1 MLTVFSKIRFSFS
14 PALLTTL
21 REGYS
26 RQSLLKDMTA
36 GITVGIVALPL
47 AMAFAIASGTTPERG
62 LFTAIVAG
70 LIIST
75 LGGSRF
81 QIGGPTGA
89 FVVIVASVI
98 ARHGYEGLVAATLL
112 AGVFLILMG
121 MFGFGKL
128 LQFIPYPV
136 TTGFTA
142 GIGVYIFSSQF
153 KDFFGL
159 PMSAV
164 PSGFLEGMTACTKAL
179 PLFSPT
185 ALSIGLGTL
194 TVMILVRRFIPRI
207 PAHIVGIV
215 TASLITWIAGVDV
228 ATIGSRFG
236 GIPSSLPAFNPPVDL
251 MHTVV
256 DVIPEAL
263 TIAVLA
269 GVESLL
275 SAVVADGMTGERH
288 DSSTELMAQG
298 LANIGSALFGGIP
311 ATGAI
316 ARTATSIRAGGRTPL
331 AGIVHAITLALF
343 MICCAPL
350 ASHIPLASLA
360 AVMIVVAWD
369 MSELHRFLRLFH
381 APKSDSLVLVVT
393 FLLTVF
399 VDLTVAVQIGV
410 VLAAM
415 LFMRR
420 MSELTSIDLVTPARD
435 GDTDG
440 AALIGNA
447 RVVCY
452 EIGGP
457 FFFGM
462 AHRFVD
468 VMRFTRNV
476 PDFLIL
482 KMRHV
487 PSIDATG
494 IESLEMVI
502 KKIRAQGAQ
511 VFLSGVSKSVHTSL
525 CHMGTMDLIGPEN
538 IFDNFNA
545 AMDTIRETVG
555 VDLQADG
562 NKMVTDNESAAQRM
576 SSSLPAQA
584 DPVLPDPYL
593 PYRLGCTKS

>member
-1 MLTVFSKIRFSFS
+1 MLSAFSSLRFPFS
-14 PALLTTL
+14 PAFLTTL
-21 REGYS
+21 REGYT
-26 RQSLLKDMTA
+26 RQSLIRDVTA
-36 GITVGIVALPL
+36 GATVGIVALPL

-70 LIIST
+70 LLISA

-89 FVVIVASVI
+89 FVVIVSSII

-112 AGVFLILMG
+112 SGVFLILMG
-121 MFGFGKL
+121 VFRFGKL

-142 GIGVYIFSSQF
+142 GIGLYIFSSQF

-159 PMSAV
+159 SMTSV
-164 PSGFLEGMTACTKAL
+164 PSDFFDRIVACAEAL
-179 PLFSPT
+179 PTFSAD
-185 ALSIGLGTL
+185 ALTVGLGTL
-194 TVMILVRRFIPRI
+194 AVMIFVRKYVPRI
-207 PAHIVGIV
+207 PAHIAGIV
-215 TASLITWIAGVDV
+215 TASLAAWIAGADV

-236 GIPSSLPAFNPPVDL
+236 GIPSTLPSFTPPTDF

-256 DVIPEAL
+256 GVIPEAL

-269 GVESLL
+269 GIESLL

-298 LANIGSALFGGIP
+298 VANIGSVLFGGIP

-316 ARTATSIRAGGRTPL
+316 ARTATNIRAGGRTPL
-331 AGIVHAITLALF
+331 SGIVHALTLALF
-343 MICCAPL
+343 MLCCAPL
-350 ASHIPLASLA
+350 ASRIPLASLS
-360 AVMIVVAWD
+360 AVMVVVAWD
-369 MSELHRFLRLFH
+369 MSELHRFLRLFR

-399 VDLTVAVQIGV
+399 VDLTVAVQVGV

-420 MSELTSIDLVTPARD
+420 MSELSSVYPVTPYPGRKN
-435 GDTDG
+435 GEPVR
-440 AALIGNA
+440 IGNA

-452 EIGGP
+452 EIDGP

-468 VMRFTRNV
+468 VMRFTRNA

-482 KMRHV
+482 RMRRV

-502 KKIRAQGAQ
+502 RKIRANGAQ
-511 VFLSGVSKSVHTSL
+511 VFLSGVNASVRRSL
-525 CHMGTMDLIGPEN
+525 RNMGTEDLIGAEN
-538 IFDNFNA
+538 IFDDFDQ
-545 AMDTIRETVG
+545 AMAEIRGGVREDVG
-555 VDLQADG
+555 IPAGGQVL
-562 NKMVTDNESAAQRM
+562 KSA
-576 SSSLPAQA
+576 PA
-584 DPVLPDPYL
+584 V
-593 PYRLGCTKS
+593 

>member
-1 MLTVFSKIRFSFS
+1 MLHPALNVRFSFS
-14 PALLTTL
+14 PAFLTTL
-21 REGYS
+21 REGYT
-26 RQSLLKDMTA
+26 RERLLRDVGA
-36 GITVGIVALPL
+36 GVTVGIVALPL

-70 LIIST
+70 FLISA

-89 FVVIVASVI
+89 FVVIVSSVI

-121 MFGFGKL
+121 IFRFGKL

-142 GIGVYIFSSQF
+142 GIGVFILSSQF

-159 PMSAV
+159 PMETV
-164 PSGFLEGMTACTKAL
+164 PSEFLDRIVACISAM
-179 PLFSPT
+179 PSFSPA
-185 ALSIGLGTL
+185 ALAVGLGTL
-194 TVMILVRRFIPRI
+194 GVMIAIRRTIPRI
-207 PAHIVGIV
+207 PAHIAGIV
-215 TASLITWIAGVDV
+215 AATAAAWALGLDV
-228 ATIGSRFG
+228 ETIGSRFG
-236 GIPSSLPAFNPPVDL
+236 GIPASLPRFSPPVDFL
-251 MHTVV
+251 HTMLGVV
-256 DVIPEAL
+256 PEAL
-263 TIAVLA
+263 TIALLA
-269 GVESLL
+269 GIESLL

-288 DSSTELMAQG
+288 DASTELMAQG
-298 LANIGSALFGGIP
+298 VANIGSALFGGIP

-316 ARTATSIRAGGRTPL
+316 ARTATNIRAGGRTPL
-331 AGIVHAITLALF
+331 SGMVHAATLTAFIL
-343 MICCAPL
+343 CCAPL
-350 ASHIPLASLA
+350 AARIPLAGLS
-360 AVMIVVAWD
+360 AVMVVVAWD
-369 MSELHRFLRLFH
+369 MSELHRFRRLFR

-399 VDLTVAVQIGV
+399 VDLTVAVQVGV

-420 MSELTSIDLVTPARD
+420 MSDLSSINLVTPFRQQK
-435 GDTDG
+435 GSDG
-440 AALIGNA
+440 AALIGHA

-452 EIGGP
+452 EIDGP

-482 KMRHV
+482 RMRHV

-494 IESLEMVI
+494 IESLEVVI
-502 KKIRAQGAQ
+502 RKIRNKGAQ
-511 VFLSGVSKSVHTSL
+511 VFLSGVNESVRRSL
-525 CHMGTMDLIGPEN
+525 RNMGTEELLGAEN
-538 IFDNFNA
+538 IFDDFDR
-545 AMDTIRETVG
+545 AMAVIRARGDMDQEELPEMLAGCAHEG
-555 VDLQADG
+555 VTAG
-562 NKMVTDNESAAQRM
+562 
-576 SSSLPAQA
+576 
-584 DPVLPDPYL
+584 
-593 PYRLGCTKS
+593 